1 MGTNKNVVVSFSIA
15 ILLLLSLLL
24 LLTYNSKCNQSHNT
38 AGPAMQ
44 SSQNPYN
51 IANYSGT
58 PEPFYIEHFA
68 ANKPT
73 LTTAQ
78 LNDFDRLPSIIDKK
92 KEFNKYKSSG
102 YDINLSICPDE
113 LLMCS
118 IARTLPLVC
127 LIWLIL
133 RAIPV
138 RGLP

>member
-68 ANKPT
+68 ARNQPTPTPTPTERLT
-73 LTTAQ
+73 LTKEQKNA
-78 LNDFDRLPSIIDKK
+78 FDTLPKIDKRSRIREYAK
-92 KEFNKYKSSG
+92 LG
-102 YDINLSICPDE
+102 YDTS
-113 LLMCS
+113 
-118 IARTLPLVC
+118 PLTDFMHNKFTD
-127 LIWLIL
+127 
-133 RAIPV
+133 
-138 RGLP
+138 